1 MQTNKKIVHLNW
13 TRSFNGDL
21 ILILKD
27 IRIKLPCQ
35 DELGYTVYNGE
46 RIKMQDA
53 LDEVFNIL
61 NLHYQEQRP
70 LWDLHIIRK
79 LGKEAVS
86 FKQMEWIRRYMGSR
100 EIGDLTKGWLIIY

>member
-1 MQTNKKIVHLNW
+1 MRVNIDYDISKAKTRLGDYALDDLEEMIVIKSLHMQTNKKIVHLNW

-46 RIKMQDA
+46 RMKMQDD
-53 LDEVFNIL
+53 LDNVF
-61 NLHYQEQRP
+61 
-70 LWDLHIIRK
+70 K
-79 LGKEAVS
+79 LIS
-86 FKQMEWIRRYMGSR
+86 
-100 EIGDLTKGWLIIY
+100 